1 MHNFRNEVGCPNTT
15 CDIVRSVHVCYPDK
29 MADATLDRLCTVT
42 RGAVILQTQ
51 PENAI
56 YDGKRMFDRLNNAD
70 NCTTLE
76 EKVAYCQQNKGI
88 SASVQDSFMVSY
100 TGWTKW
106 GDMIDYIETGDVIT
120 DGHLMLEVMSLND
133 KIGVTFEQ
141 VVNDTRYIEGFIRE
155 LEAEEIP
162 YTLSGPFEKNM
173 ASFKLPK

>member
-1 MHNFRNEVGCPNTT
+1 MNNFIIAIKRFFQNKN
-15 CDIVRSVHVCYPDK
+15 
-29 MADATLDRLCTVT
+29 TVT
-42 RGAVILQTQ
+42 IIGVLLIILVLFFGYRYQINKMVNPVSNIPVAAETIQPRTQ
-51 PENAI
+51 I
-56 YDGKRMFDRLNNAD
+56 
-70 NCTTLE
+70 T
-76 EKVAYCQQNKGI
+76 
-88 SASVQDSFMVSY
+88 S
-100 TGWTKW
+100 
-106 GDMIDYIETGDVIT
+106 DMIDYIETGDVIT